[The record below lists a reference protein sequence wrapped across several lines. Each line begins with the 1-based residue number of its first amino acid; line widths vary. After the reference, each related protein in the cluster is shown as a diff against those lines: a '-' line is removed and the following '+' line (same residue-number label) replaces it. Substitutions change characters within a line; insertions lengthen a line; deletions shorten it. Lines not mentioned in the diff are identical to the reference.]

1 MIILA
6 EAVVSTCCKG
16 TISEEYLL
24 PKVNLRMENIDYRK
38 LQGRNQLLKQRK
50 ITEIMITQ
58 LPEIQAN

>member
-24 PKVNLRMENIDYRK
+24 PKVNLRIENIDYRK
-38 LQGRNQLLKQRK
+38 L
-50 ITEIMITQ
+50 
-58 LPEIQAN
+58 